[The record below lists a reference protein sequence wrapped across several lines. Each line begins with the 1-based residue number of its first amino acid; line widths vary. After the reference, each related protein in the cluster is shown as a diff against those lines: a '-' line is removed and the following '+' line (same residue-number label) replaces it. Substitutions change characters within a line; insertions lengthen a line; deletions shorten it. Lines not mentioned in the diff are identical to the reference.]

1 MNVTDEIKARIDIV
15 DFISRYVPLQR
26 SGRTFKACC
35 PFHQEKTPSFVVFPH
50 TGTWHCFGACGTG
63 GDVFSFLMKKENLDF
78 SEALRVLAKEA
89 GVELEPLKADPL
101 ASDRELLYEINDQA
115 AKFFRNL
122 LHRHQEAA
130 PAREY
135 LRKRGIHKDVA
146 ELFQLGFALNS
157 WDNLRNHLLQ
167 QGFRDEQLL
176 KAGLLKY
183 NEQRNRYYDA
193 FRNRLIIPIRD
204 RQGRVIGFGG
214 RVLDDSLPK
223 YLNTG
228 ETPLF
233 HKSRVIFGLDLAHGA
248 IREADEVIVVEGY
261 MDVIAAHQHGYSNV
275 VACMGTAITQEQL
288 QQLQRFTSNFVL
300 ALDADA
306 AGQQATIRGL
316 NQARQT
322 LRQLR
327 KPVFTPGGRM
337 RLEERLAANL
347 RIAAL
352 PQGMD
357 PDDLIR
363 SQPSR
368 WEELIH
374 KAQPLVDYFFDLVQ
388 AQYDLGTAQ
397 GKAQAVAQIAPLIAE
412 LGDDIERQHYVQR
425 LSRLVQ
431 IDEQTIQHRVEAAA
445 RTLATP
451 LRQHR
456 RRSAASGAPRPSQA
470 PSSQVSPAA
479 ENGPPSGS
487 GVGPAG
493 APLPVE
499 GLASTASSRLA
510 MEKFLLANL
519 LPDPRLLIWLVAA
532 AERLE
537 ISPLV
542 TEDLEQPEYREIFRA
557 LKRYIS
563 RDEPWDLE
571 AFQSSLAPELHGW
584 LAQLVSYAT
593 TLPQRELG
601 ELQEA
606 LIKVM
611 IRIRLERLKT
621 QLNSMHFLL
630 RDAEQAKDREAIMR
644 YSTAINR
651 NRRERHHLQQLLV
664 QVNRTLLDSN
674 RLSQGAP
681 TL

>member
-26 SGRTFKACC
+26 SGSTFKACC

-63 GDVFSFLMKKENLDF
+63 GDVFTFLMKKENLDF
-78 SEALRVLAKEA
+78 SEALKVLAKEA
-89 GVELEPLKADPL
+89 GVELAPPEADPG
-101 ASDRELLYEINDQA
+101 ASQRELLYQINSQA
-115 AKFFRNL
+115 AAYFRNL
-122 LHRHQEAA
+122 LHRHSAAA

-135 LRKRGIHKDVA
+135 LQRRGIHKDVA

-157 WDNLRNHLLQ
+157 WDNLRNHLLE
-167 QGFRDEQLL
+167 QGFSDEQLQ

-233 HKSRVIFGLDLAHGA
+233 HKSRVVFGLDLAHRA
-248 IREADEVIVVEGY
+248 IREADEVIIVEGY
-261 MDVIAAHQHGYSNV
+261 MDVIAAHQHGYTNV

-288 QQLQRFTSNFVL
+288 QQLQRFTTNFVL

-316 NQARQT
+316 NQARQA

-327 KPVFTPGGRM
+327 KPVFSPGGRM

-347 RIAAL
+347 RIVAL

-363 SQPSR
+363 SQPGQ
-368 WEELIH
+368 WEELIRT
-374 KAQPLVDYFFDLVQ
+374 AQPLVDYFFDLVQ
-388 AQYDLGTAQ
+388 AQYDLATAQ

-412 LGDDIERQHYVQR
+412 LGDEIERQHYIQR

-445 RTLATP
+445 RTLARP
-451 LRQHR
+451 AKRSSR
-456 RRSAASGAPRPSQA
+456 RP
-470 PSSQVSPAA
+470 
-479 ENGPPSGS
+479 
-487 GVGPAG
+487 
-493 APLPVE
+493 PLPGASSPELPPEDALEVGSVAMAQGATPASS

-519 LPDPRLLIWLVAA
+519 LPDPRLLIWLVGAA
-532 AERLE
+532 DRLE
-537 ISPLV
+537 IQPLV
-542 TEDLEQPEYREIFRA
+542 GEDLDQPEYREIFRA

-571 AFQSSLAPELHGW
+571 AFQSTLAPELHGW
-584 LAQLVSYAT
+584 LAQLVSYAA
-593 TLPQRELG
+593 TLPQREPD
-601 ELQEA
+601 ELREA
-606 LIKVM
+606 LLKVM
-611 IRIRLERLKT
+611 IRLRLERLKT
-621 QLNSMHFLL
+621 QLTSMHFLL
-630 RDAEQAKDREAIMR
+630 RDAQQAKEREAILR

-664 QVNRTLLDSN
+664 QLNRTLLDSN

>member
-78 SEALRVLAKEA
+78 AEALKVLAKEA
-89 GVELEPLKADPL
+89 GVELEPLKADPA
-101 ASDRELLYEINDQA
+101 ASDRELLYEINSQA

-122 LHRHQEAA
+122 LHRHQSAA

-135 LRKRGIHKDVA
+135 LRNRGIHKDVA
-146 ELFQLGFALNS
+146 ELFQLGFALNN

-167 QGFRDEQLL
+167 QGFSDEQLL

-183 NEQRNRYYDA
+183 NEQRDRYYDA

-233 HKSRVIFGLDLAHGA
+233 HKSRVIFGLDLAQRA
-248 IREADEVIVVEGY
+248 IREADEAIIVEGY

-363 SQPSR
+363 SQPDQ
-368 WEELIH
+368 WEALIRR
-374 KAQPLVDYFFDLVQ
+374 AQPLVDYFFDLVQ

-451 LRQHR
+451 LKQHR
-456 RRSAASGAPRPSQA
+456 RRPAGPGASWPAQGPASGAP
-470 PSSQVSPAA
+470 VAA
-479 ENGPPSGS
+479 GNGPLP
-487 GVGPAG
+487 GPAE

-499 GLASTASSRLA
+499 GLASTTSSRLA

-519 LPDPRLLIWLVAA
+519 LPDPRLLIWLLAA

-542 TEDLEQPEYREIFRA
+542 TDDLEQPEYREIFRA

-571 AFQSSLAPELHGW
+571 AFQSTLAPELHGW
-584 LAQLVSYAT
+584 LAQLVRHAA
-593 TLPQRELG
+593 TLPQRELS

-630 RDAEQAKDREAIMR
+630 RDAQQLQDREAIMR